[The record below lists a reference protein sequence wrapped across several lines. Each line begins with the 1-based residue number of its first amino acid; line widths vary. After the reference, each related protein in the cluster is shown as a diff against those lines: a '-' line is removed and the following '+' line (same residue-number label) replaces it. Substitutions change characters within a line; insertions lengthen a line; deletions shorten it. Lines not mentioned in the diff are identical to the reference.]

1 MDSQLTRAE
10 VFDVLCNKRLFR
22 EHSDR
27 LADPASRMYYC
38 NAAKGLVH
46 PDSGGCSDEELGTW
60 LNAVPEFYVTEQLLN
75 RNPMTSLDSYH
86 TSGHDLSAAPP
97 LWWLNKC
104 NEYKHSVT
112 GSHCPCNPQEVEA
125 IKAFAR
131 ARKKDFNFYK
141 FAGSDTTSGSGF
153 PSDWPF
159 IPAYDES
166 GADSEGGRRR
176 RRRRT
181 RTRKL
186 RKKKK
191 LTKRGRTK
199 RK

>member
-1 MDSQLTRAE
+1 MASQLTRAE
-10 VFDVLCNKRLFR
+10 VFDKLCNHPQFS
-22 EHSDR
+22 EHFAR
-27 LADPASRMYYC
+27 LADPEAKQYYC
-38 NAAKGLVH
+38 NAAKGLAH
-46 PDSGGCSDEELGTW
+46 PNSGVCSNNELNTW
-60 LNAVPEFYVTEQLLN
+60 LDAVTNFYVTEQLLN
-75 RNPMTSLDSYH
+75 NKPMTSLDRYH
-86 TSGHDLSAAPP
+86 TSNDDLSAAPP

-131 ARKKDFNFYK
+131 ARKMDFNFDK
-141 FAGSDTTSGSGF
+141 SAGSDTTSGSGF
-153 PSDWPF
+153 QGDWPF
-159 IPAYDES
+159 IPDDGDSGGDE
-166 GADSEGGRRR
+166 GGGRRR
-176 RRRRT
+176 KRRRP